1 MPQKKKTTPKEGSA
15 ETQTDHS
22 ASSEIP
28 NISPP
33 RGFSPKDDKKLQD
46 LTSGIQESTH
56 QFPSEAIKE
65 VLNVLMVVERQFDKL
80 RDEQQKQEAV
90 YDELIQKIQVI
101 EKAESKLS
109 NDRKKLAADRK
120 KVAETDKIALE
131 MIEESR
137 QTLLQKQKQFQSER
151 QSSVK
156 ELAKLRS
163 EIEQE
168 SKSLHAERNNLIQK
182 TEKAENKAH
191 EHSHIIEELNADR
204 TKLAARVE
212 QLQDEA
218 QQATHRAKKASRE
231 TQELELQ
238 TVSQREDVQ
247 SRIDELQG
255 DRNLLNARVEEIEQE
270 RNNLLRL
277 RDEAEARNQELEL
290 RLGEMTDQGE
300 LLQNRLDEIQNEG
313 NGNETH
319 ADSLHDRIAQLEED
333 LADRDR
339 VIASLQEQGKS
350 VSGKEMTAQSAAE
363 ESEIQTL
370 RNRVAELE
378 NELAAARKASSGP
391 MNDPNESPPADL
403 EQIKENLKEAAIHL
417 HRRQERL
424 HRARR
429 LARESRQTS
438 TQVKPQALPAQT
450 HEEEADLKRW
460 VQNQRQRL
468 AHDRTRLKDMES
480 RMIKIWAPRNA
491 ALIVS
496 ALGLLLTILVVA
508 SWLTTS
514 YVFPAHISASVTL
527 KPKTSSLDPLTE
539 EQTASWQLWHAELVQ
554 DDGFKKTLLKRMRD
568 RQMPVETIDLDEFLE
583 ENLSLDTGMPGELTM
598 TLSGTKKLE
607 ITDLLDVITSTVLT
621 ESSRQLKKRT
631 DGAIATASN
640 ERKESGISRY
650 AVINPTAI
658 QDHRKFWMAPI
669 FLLYGVLAFG
679 VFKFALNQMTQVKR
693 VINEEVIDTD
703 ESEIFNDDVLTSD

>member
-1 MPQKKKTTPKEGSA
+1 MPRKKTTPKEGSA
-15 ETQTDHS
+15 KTQSGYS
-22 ASSEIP
+22 AGSKTP
-28 NISPP
+28 KISPP
-33 RGFSPKDDKKLQD
+33 RGFTPKDDKKIQEA
-46 LTSGIQESTH
+46 TSSIHESTH
-56 QFPSEAIKE
+56 EFPSEAIKE
-65 VLNVLMVVERQFDKL
+65 VLNMLKVVERQFDKR

-90 YDELIQKIQVI
+90 YDELIQKIQAI
-101 EKAESKLS
+101 EKTESKLKDDRQKLAT
-109 NDRKKLAADRK
+109 DRKITAK
-120 KVAETDKIALE
+120 TDKIALE
-131 MIEESR
+131 MIEER
-137 QTLLQKQKQFQSER
+137 QQALQQKQKDFRSER
-151 QSSVK
+151 QSSVR
-156 ELAKLRS
+156 KLEKQRS
-163 EIEQE
+163 ELEQE
-168 SKSLHAERNNLIQK
+168 SKSLHAERNGLIRNA
-182 TEKAENKAH
+182 EKAEQKADKH
-191 EHSHIIEELNADR
+191 AKKIKELNADR
-204 TKLAARVE
+204 RELAARIE

-218 QQATHRAKKASRE
+218 LQAKH
-231 TQELELQ
+231 
-238 TVSQREDVQ
+238 
-247 SRIDELQG
+247 
-255 DRNLLNARVEEIEQE
+255 
-270 RNNLLRL
+270 
-277 RDEAEARNQELEL
+277 
-290 RLGEMTDQGE
+290 
-300 LLQNRLDEIQNEG
+300 
-313 NGNETH
+313 
-319 ADSLHDRIAQLEED
+319 QLEAD

-378 NELAAARKASSGP
+378 NEIAAARKASSGP

-450 HEEEADLKRW
+450 REEEADLKRW

-539 EQTASWQLWHAELVQ
+539 EQTAGWQRWHAELVQ

-583 ENLSLDTGMPGELTM
+583 ESLSLDTGIPGELTM
-598 TLSGTKKLE
+598 TLSGTRKQE
-607 ITDLLDVITSTVLT
+607 ITDLLDVITSTVLN
-621 ESSRQLKKRT
+621 ESSRQIKKRT
-631 DGAIATASN
+631 DGAFATASN
-640 ERKESGISRY
+640 ERKASGISRY
-650 AVINPTAI
+650 AVINPIGGAALLEWHCCGRYLQLTAF
-658 QDHRKFWMAPI
+658 RW
-669 FLLYGVLAFG
+669 
-679 VFKFALNQMTQVKR
+679 
-693 VINEEVIDTD
+693 
-703 ESEIFNDDVLTSD
+703 

>member
-168 SKSLHAERNNLIQK
+168 SKSLNAERNSLIRK
-182 TEKAENKAH
+182 KEKAENKAH
-191 EHSHIIEELNADR
+191 
-204 TKLAARVE
+204 
-212 QLQDEA
+212 
-218 QQATHRAKKASRE
+218 
-231 TQELELQ
+231 
-238 TVSQREDVQ
+238 EDVQ

-270 RNNLLRL
+270 RDNLLRL

-319 ADSLHDRIAQLEED
+319 ADSLHDRIAQLEVD

-450 HEEEADLKRW
+450 REEEADLKRW

-703 ESEIFNDDVLTSD
+703 ECEIFNDDVLTSD